1 MLQLIGPVLGA
12 LGASKTAVALGTAVG
27 GALSTRQ
34 QAKAQAAANT
44 TDLVALRARAK
55 AAGFNP
61 LTVLQA
67 TGGQGFAA
75 QPIPSFLSALGS
87 QVGAFA
93 QTYYELDR
101 QENLD
106 ARAGQLA
113 QAQIENLNA
122 STKRLQQPVL
132 QAPAARPKDEI
143 EIYGPLEGQKWVKMY
158 HAVSGNEFYLRE
170 GVLKTLRKTTDQW
183 TAEDEEALFGEVV
196 GEFKGLASAFDS
208 LFSGASVMKRGGSS
222 SEDTDEDVDLGEIIL
237 PTEPRPRGTGF
248 KMGGR

>member
-1 MLQLIGPVLGA
+1 MFGFLTPIIGA
-12 LGASKTAVALGTAVG
+12 LGGAKTVVAGAAALG
-27 GALSTRQ
+27 GALSSRQ
-34 QAKAQAAANT
+34 QAKAEAAANT

-55 AAGFNP
+55 EAGFNP

-67 TGGQGFAA
+67 TGGQGFAS

-87 QVGAFA
+87 QVGTFS
-93 QTYYELDR
+93 QTYYEIDR

-106 ARAGQLA
+106 AQAGQLA
-113 QAQIENLNA
+113 QAQIENMNA

-170 GVLKTLRKTTDQW
+170 GVLKTLGKTTDQW

-208 LFSGASVMKRGGSS
+208 LFSGASVMKRGAVS
-222 SEDTDEDVDLGEIIL
+222 SENTDEDVDLGEIIL
-237 PTEPRPRGTGF
+237 PFEPRPRGKEF

>member
-1 MLQLIGPVLGA
+1 MFGLIGPVLGA

-27 GALSTRQ
+27 GALSSRQ
-34 QAKAQAAANT
+34 QSRAQAAANT

-55 AAGFNP
+55 EAGFNP

-87 QVGAFA
+87 QVGTFA
-93 QTYYELDR
+93 QTYYDLDR

-113 QAQIENLNA
+113 QAQIENMNA

-143 EIYGPLEGQKWVKMY
+143 EIYGPLEGQEWVEMY
-158 HAVSGNEFYLRE
+158 HAVSGQKFYLRE
-170 GVLKTLRKTTDQW
+170 GVLKTLGKTTDQW

-208 LFSGASVMKRGGSS
+208 LFSGASVMKRGDSS
-222 SEDTDEDVDLGEIIL
+222 SEDTDDDVDLGEIIL
-237 PTEPRPRGTGF
+237 PFEPRPRGTEF